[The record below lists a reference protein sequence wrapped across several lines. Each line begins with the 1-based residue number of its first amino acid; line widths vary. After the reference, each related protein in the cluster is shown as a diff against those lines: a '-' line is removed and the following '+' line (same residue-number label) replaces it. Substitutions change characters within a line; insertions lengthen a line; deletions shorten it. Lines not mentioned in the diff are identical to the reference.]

1 MSTTVLSRFRMSFG
15 RSVAASFAIGVVITL
30 ALIGSRLD
38 HFSAVA
44 VLARPPHWPDLHL
57 FFSQSPAMQAHVLAA
72 LGAVGLGAVLMLR
85 RKGKTFHR
93 IGGWVWSALLTTV
106 ALSSLFIFDLTGAW
120 SYLHLFSG
128 WVMVFLPLAILF
140 ARRRQVTRHRTMMM
154 VLFYGSLLISGV
166 LAFLPGRLM
175 WQLLFG

>member
-1 MSTTVLSRFRMSFG
+1 MNTAVLSRCRLSFG
-15 RSVAASFAIGVVITL
+15 RIVAASFAIGTAITL
-30 ALIGSRLD
+30 ALIGSKLD
-38 HFSAVA
+38 HFSAAA
-44 VLARPPHWPDLHL
+44 VLTRPPHWPELRL

-93 IGGWVWSALLTTV
+93 IGGWVWSMLLMTV
-106 ALSSLFIFDLTGAW
+106 ALSSLFIFDLTGTW

-140 ARRRQVTRHRTMMM
+140 ARRRQVTRHRTLMM
-154 VLFYGSLLISGV
+154 VLFYGSLLISGA
-166 LAFLPGRLM
+166 LTFLPGRLM
-175 WQLLFG
+175 WQLFFG

>member
-1 MSTTVLSRFRMSFG
+1 MSTTVLSRPGMSFG
-15 RSVAASFAIGVVITL
+15 RIVAASFAIGVVITL
-30 ALIGSRLD
+30 PLIGSKLD

-44 VLARPPHWPDLHL
+44 ALARQPHWPDLQL

-93 IGGWVWSALLTTV
+93 IGGWVWSVLLTTV
-106 ALSSLFIFDLTGAW
+106 ALSSLFIFDLTGTW

-128 WVMVFLPLAILF
+128 WVMVFLPLAVLF
-140 ARRRQVTRHRTMMM
+140 AKRRRVTRHRTTMM
-154 VLFYGSLLISGV
+154 VLFYGSLLISGA

-175 WQLLFG
+175 WQLFFG

>member
-1 MSTTVLSRFRMSFG
+1 MSTTVLSRPRMGFG
-15 RSVAASFAIGVVITL
+15 RIVAVSFVIGAVITL
-30 ALIGSRLD
+30 SLIGSNLD
-38 HFSAVA
+38 HFSATA
-44 VLARPPHWPDLHL
+44 VLAQPPHWPDLRL
-57 FFSQSPAMQAHVLAA
+57 FFSQPLAMQAHVLAA

-93 IGGWVWSALLTTV
+93 IGGWVWAALLTTV
-106 ALSSLFIFDLTGAW
+106 ALSSLFIFDLKGTW

-140 ARRRQVTRHRTMMM
+140 ARRRQVTRHRTLMM
-154 VLFYGSLLISGV
+154 VLFYGSLLISGA

-175 WQLLFG
+175 WQLFFG